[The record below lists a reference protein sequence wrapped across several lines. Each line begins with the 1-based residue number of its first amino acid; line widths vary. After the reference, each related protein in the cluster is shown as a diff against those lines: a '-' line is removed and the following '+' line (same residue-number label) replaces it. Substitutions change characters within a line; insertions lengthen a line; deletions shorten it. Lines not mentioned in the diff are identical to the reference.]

1 MIPVECHEVEVAD
14 VSERAEMLE
23 AFDHLGPVEQ
33 KIVCVLVARMGMGQA
48 QYGKFREDDPRH
60 EPDEMIEEVVDALVY
75 GGRALVKMAHK
86 YATRDTEPCIPP
98 KE

>member
-1 MIPVECHEVEVAD
+1 MSLELDESTIAD

-23 AFDHLGPVEQ
+23 AFDHLGPVER
-33 KIVCVLVARMGMGQA
+33 KIVCVLVQRMGMGQA

-75 GGRALVKMAHK
+75 GGRALIKMARK
-86 YATRDTEPCIPP
+86 YAPRDTIPSP
-98 KE
+98 